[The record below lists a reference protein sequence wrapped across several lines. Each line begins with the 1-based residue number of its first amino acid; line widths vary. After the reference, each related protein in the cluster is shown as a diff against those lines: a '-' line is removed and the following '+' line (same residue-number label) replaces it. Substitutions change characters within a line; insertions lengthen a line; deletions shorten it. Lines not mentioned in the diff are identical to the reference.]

1 MVTAT
6 ALGLIGPL
14 AFLAAVVLNA
24 GLIWRAVPNLGR
36 ALAGPQPV
44 RIPARI
50 LPSGESNVVPL
61 RPRLSPVAVAA
72 RPQARAA

>member
-6 ALGLIGPL
+6 ALGLLGPL
-14 AFLAAVVLNA
+14 AFLAAIALNA
-24 GLIWRAVPNLGR
+24 GLVWRAAPQLAK

-50 LPSGESNVVPL
+50 LPDGESNVIPL
-61 RPRLSPVAVAA
+61 QPRL
-72 RPQARAA
+72 RAAAASRPFAQAA